1 MFLKEGSISKL
12 MKEHPNIKLSMEFKT
27 MKALNEDE
35 LYSSMKLLENK
46 TSELKKIPNFY
57 DGFHLG
63 FEDFNSFKQGYR
75 NTVGMVFE

>member
-1 MFLKEGSISKL
+1 MFLKEASISKL

-46 TSELKKIPNFY
+46 TS
-57 DGFHLG
+57 
-63 FEDFNSFKQGYR
+63 
-75 NTVGMVFE
+75 